1 MKVVQGKRGGIEMLI
16 QMNYPDNRFD
26 FVKEHILD
34 VLIERKKII
43 RFRRSS
49 GWVTLGLDPVR
60 AVKREY
66 TYKTPSEL
74 KKLAL

>member
-1 MKVVQGKRGGIEMLI
+1 MLI
-16 QMNYPDNRFD
+16 QVSYPDNRFD
-26 FVKEHILD
+26 YVKENILD
-34 VLIERKKII
+34 ALIESKKIT

-60 AVKREY
+60 TAKRAY

-74 KKLAL
+74 KKLAV